1 MMREQIILELQMLT
15 GIVSNDIKYLYNE
28 LVNVSKQQDKEET
41 TVEFLNDVTD
51 GQVKE
56 INLDS
61 WFKEL

>member
-1 MMREQIILELQMLT
+1 MLT